1 MIENPQNK
9 VQKFWS
15 SAYSMSI
22 KFPTIYFF
30 SKCFCIIL
38 YKNGMAANVHLNLL
52 KKNILLKIG
61 QYLGQ
66 TDKKTRSL

>member
-1 MIENPQNK
+1 MIESPQNK

-15 SAYSMSI
+15 NVYSMSI

-38 YKNGMAANVHLNLL
+38 YKNGMAAKVHLNLL
-52 KKNILLKIG
+52 KKTYFWK
-61 QYLGQ
+61 YLGQ
-66 TDKKTRSL
+66 TDKKTRNF